1 MAQLDPGASLV
12 TVKSY
17 ALSIPSCTLLN
28 MPMSKDHT
36 DARTRNTSVLGIYPV
51 LRVIDLLDEELLL
64 IYLKF
69 NNLPMKA
76 LLKIA

>member
-1 MAQLDPGASLV
+1 
-12 TVKSY
+12 
-17 ALSIPSCTLLN
+17 
-28 MPMSKDHT
+28 MPMSEDHT
-36 DARTRNTSVLGIYPV
+36 DARTRNTSVLGTSPV

>member
-1 MAQLDPGASLV
+1 MAQLDQGASLA

-17 ALSIPSCTLLN
+17 ALSTPSCTLLN
-28 MPMSKDHT
+28 MPMSEDHT
-36 DARTRNTSVLGIYPV
+36 DARTRNTSVLGTSPV